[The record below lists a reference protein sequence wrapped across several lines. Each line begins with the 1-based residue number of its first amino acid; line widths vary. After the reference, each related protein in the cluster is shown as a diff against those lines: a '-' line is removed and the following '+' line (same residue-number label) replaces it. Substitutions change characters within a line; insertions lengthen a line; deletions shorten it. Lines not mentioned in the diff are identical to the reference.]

1 VDDMMLVQSAQKGDE
16 RAFAALVRRNERR
29 LFATAYSILGS
40 SWDAS
45 DACQDAFLEAWAK
58 IGTLRDPSSF
68 RPWMARVVVNKCHAA
83 HRRTRRLVVVEAVP
97 EREAHEF
104 VGAESAM
111 DLAEA
116 VRLLDKDHR
125 TVIALRYFSDLKVD
139 DIAEILGVPAGTVK
153 SRINRALGRLKESL
167 GAESTEV
174 RDEL

>member
-1 VDDMMLVQSAQKGDE
+1 MDDVMLVRSAQKGDE

-68 RPWMARVVVNKCHAA
+68 RPWMARIVVNKCHSA
-83 HRRTRRLVVVEAVP
+83 HRKTRRLVVVEAVP

-104 VGAESAM
+104 IGPESAL

-116 VRLLDKDHR
+116 VRLLDEHHR
-125 TVIALRYFSDLKVD
+125 TVIALRYYSDLKID
-139 DIAEILGVPAGTVK
+139 DIAGILGVPAGTVK
-153 SRINRALGRLKESL
+153 SRINRALGRLKDSL

-174 RDEL
+174 HDEL

>member
-1 VDDMMLVQSAQKGDE
+1 MDDMMLVQSAQKGNE

-29 LFATAYSILGS
+29 LYSTAYSILGS

-68 RPWMARVVVNKCHAA
+68 RPWMARIVVNKCRAA
-83 HRRTRRLVVVEAVP
+83 HRKTRRLVVVEEVP

-104 VGAESAM
+104 IGPESAI
-111 DLAEA
+111 DLADA
-116 VRLLDKDHR
+116 VRSLDEDHR
-125 TVIALRYFSDLKVD
+125 MVIALRYFSDLKVE
-139 DIAEILGVPAGTVK
+139 DIAGILGVPAGTVK
-153 SRINRALGRLKESL
+153 SRINRALRRLKESL

-174 RDEL
+174 QQ